1 MIASLQGKL
10 AQKALDHVVIDV
22 GGVGYHLVVSTQTL
36 AELPG
41 VGEPVFLLCHTH
53 VREDAL
59 QLYGFLADEE
69 RLAFGALLT
78 VSGIGPKLAVTV
90 LSGLPVAKLV
100 EAIAA
105 GDHKRLQAVPG
116 IGKKMAER
124 LVVELKDRFARMAT
138 TLGRTPSAQPPA
150 LGQQEVVDALVNLGY
165 KRSQVEKVVAEVVR
179 QAEQP
184 QPAEQVLRR
193 SLAAIA
199 EL

>member
-1 MIASLQGKL
+1 MIASLRGKL